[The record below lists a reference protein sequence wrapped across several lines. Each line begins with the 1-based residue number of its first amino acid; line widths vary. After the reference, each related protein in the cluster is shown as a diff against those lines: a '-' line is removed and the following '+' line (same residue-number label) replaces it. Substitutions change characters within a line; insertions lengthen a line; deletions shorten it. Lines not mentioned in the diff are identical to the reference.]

1 MTKNA
6 FFKIDTKLAELLGET
21 YRSAEYAIKELIDNA
36 YDADS
41 EKIIITFPEPLIPN
55 PKIIIEDNG
64 SGMKENEVRTEYL
77 NVANSRIVRKGALSI
92 SKKRKVK
99 GRKGI
104 GKFAGLMVA
113 TKMQLETYANGVK
126 TTLLIDKEELAK
138 GNYDLEKVPLPI
150 STESCEKSK
159 NGTTITLSN
168 LNQNLEFPNP
178 EKMKQI
184 LVWEYGRDTDFEI
197 IINGGKIDVL
207 DLQGKSF
214 TEEIEFEG
222 KKAILKYTITPKPIK
237 NCGIVTKIGD
247 KVIGRPQNLLANEEI
262 IPKKLQ
268 NRIYGEIIC
277 DDLEADVTA
286 DWGAIIENSKLYT
299 SIKETTKKHLKNSV
313 EDVFATDMK
322 MAKARFQR
330 TINKELEKL
339 PEFKQ
344 PFAKKALYK
353 TLEKFYGE
361 SEERISTVISVMI
374 SAMEKDHYWGIIN
387 NIEDCRESDVE
398 KFANALSEFGM
409 LEMSIITSQTI
420 NRLRFLDEL
429 SILIANPKALEKD
442 IHQALEKNTWV
453 LGDDYSV
460 LFSDV
465 NLKRAI
471 KEMLDKDY
479 TGENVLNRPDL
490 FLSKSKSRN
499 LVLIEFKRPFF
510 TLSRDTE
517 NQAVKYRDELSSY
530 FGNQP
535 IEIILLGGKIK
546 QNIMD
551 VPRGIKYLTYLDIIS
566 TAKNNL
572 EWMIDELKIEK

>member
-77 NVANSRIVRKGALSI
+77 NVANSRIVRKGSLSI
-92 SKKRKVK
+92 TKKRKVK

-113 TKMQLETYANGVK
+113 TKMQLETYANGTK

-150 STESCEKSK
+150 STETCAKDK
-159 NGTTITLSN
+159 KGTTITLSN

-197 IINGGKIDVL
+197 IINGDKADVL

-237 NCGIVTKIGD
+237 NCGIITKIGD

-299 SIKETTKKHLKNSV
+299 SITETTKKHLKNSV

-330 TINKELEKL
+330 KINRELEKL

-361 SEERISTVISVMI
+361 SEERISIVISVMI

-398 KFANALSEFGM
+398 KFENALSEFGM

-442 IHQALEKNTWV
+442 IHQALEKNTWI

-471 KEMLDKDY
+471 KEMLDKEY
-479 TGENVLNRPDL
+479 KGENELNRPDL

-499 LVLIEFKRPFF
+499 LVLIEFKRPSF

-517 NQAVKYRDELSSY
+517 HQAVKYRDELSSY
-530 FGNQP
+530 FGSQP

-551 VPRGIKYLTYLDIIS
+551 VPKGIKYLTYLDIIS

>member
-1 MTKNA
+1 MNKEA
-6 FFKIDTKLAELLGET
+6 FFKVDTKLAELLGET

-41 EKIIITFPEPLIPN
+41 EKVQITFPKPLVPN
-55 PKIIIEDNG
+55 PKITIEDNG
-64 SGMKENEVRTEYL
+64 SGMKENEIRTEYL
-77 NVANSRIVRKGALSI
+77 NVANSRTVRKGSLSI
-92 SKKRKVK
+92 EKKRKVK

-113 TKMQLETYANGVK
+113 TKMQLETFANGIK
-126 TTLLIDKEELAK
+126 TTLIIDKDELAR

-150 STESCEKSK
+150 FTETCDQNKK
-159 NGTTITLSN
+159 GTTITLSN

-184 LVWEYGRDTDFEI
+184 LAWEYSRDIDFEI
-197 IINGGKIDVL
+197 FIDEKKIDVL

-214 TEEIEFEG
+214 TKEFEFEG
-222 KKAILKYTITPKPIK
+222 KKGLLKYTITPKPIK
-237 NCGIVTKIGD
+237 NSGIITKIGN
-247 KVIGRPQNLLANEEI
+247 KVIGRPINLLAEDEI

-277 DDLEADVTA
+277 DDLEEDVTA
-286 DWGAIIENSKLYT
+286 DWGAIIENSKLFNA
-299 SIKETTKKHLKNSV
+299 IKETTTKHLKNSV
-313 EDVFATDMK
+313 ENVFATDMK
-322 MAKARFQR
+322 MAKARFQQK
-330 TINKELEKL
+330 INKELEKL

-361 SEERISTVISVMI
+361 SEERINIVISVMI

-398 KFANALSEFGM
+398 RFANALSEFGM
-409 LEMSIITSQTI
+409 LEMSIISSQTI

-429 SILIANPKALEKD
+429 SILIADPKTLEKD
-442 IHQALEKNTWV
+442 IHQALEKSTWI

-460 LFSDV
+460 LFSDT
-465 NLKRAI
+465 NLKSAI
-471 KEMLDKDY
+471 REMLDKDY
-479 TGENVLNRPDL
+479 SGENKLKRPDL
-490 FLSKSKSRN
+490 FLSKTKSRN
-499 LVLIEFKRPFF
+499 LVLIEFKRPSF
-510 TLSRDTE
+510 TLTRETE
-517 NQAVKYRDELSSY
+517 SQALKYRDDLGAY

-535 IEIILLGGKIK
+535 IEIILIGGKIK
-546 QNIMD
+546 QNIMTVNSD
-551 VPRGIKYLTYLDIIS
+551 IKYLTYLDIIS
-566 TAKNNL
+566 TARINL
-572 EWMIDELKIEK
+572 EWMIQELKTE

>member
-77 NVANSRIVRKGALSI
+77 NVANSRIVRKGSLSI
-92 SKKRKVK
+92 TKKRKVK

-113 TKMQLETYANGVK
+113 TKMQLETYANGTK

-150 STESCEKSK
+150 STETCAKDK
-159 NGTTITLSN
+159 KGTTITLSN

-197 IINGGKIDVL
+197 IINGDKADVL

-237 NCGIVTKIGD
+237 NCGIITKIGD

-299 SIKETTKKHLKNSV
+299 SITETTKKHLKNSV

-330 TINKELEKL
+330 KINRELEKL

-361 SEERISTVISVMI
+361 SEERISIVISVMI

-442 IHQALEKNTWV
+442 IHQALEKNTWI

-471 KEMLDKDY
+471 KEMLDKEY
-479 TGENVLNRPDL
+479 KGENELNRPDL

-499 LVLIEFKRPFF
+499 LVLIEFKRPSF

-517 NQAVKYRDELSSY
+517 HQAVKYRDELSSY
-530 FGNQP
+530 FGSQP

-551 VPRGIKYLTYLDIIS
+551 VPKGIKYLTYLDIIS

>member
-1 MTKNA
+1 MNKEA
-6 FFKIDTKLAELLGET
+6 FFKVDTKLAELLGET

-41 EKIIITFPEPLIPN
+41 EKVQITFPKPLVPN
-55 PKIIIEDNG
+55 PKITIEDNG
-64 SGMKENEVRTEYL
+64 SGMKENEIRTEYL
-77 NVANSRIVRKGALSI
+77 NVANSRTIRKGSLSI
-92 SKKRKVK
+92 EKKRKVK

-113 TKMQLETYANGVK
+113 TKMQLETFANGIK
-126 TTLLIDKEELAK
+126 TTLIIDKDELAR

-150 STESCEKSK
+150 FTETCDQNKK
-159 NGTTITLSN
+159 GTTITLSN

-184 LVWEYGRDTDFEI
+184 LAWEYSRDIDFEI
-197 IINGGKIDVL
+197 FIDEKKIDVL

-214 TEEIEFEG
+214 TKEFEFEG
-222 KKAILKYTITPKPIK
+222 KKGLLKYTITPKPIK
-237 NCGIVTKIGD
+237 NSGIITKIGN
-247 KVIGRPQNLLANEEI
+247 KVIGRPINLLAEDEI

-277 DDLEADVTA
+277 DDLEEDVTA
-286 DWGAIIENSKLYT
+286 DWGAIIENSKLFNA
-299 SIKETTKKHLKNSV
+299 IKETTTKHLKNSV
-313 EDVFATDMK
+313 ENVFATDMK
-322 MAKARFQR
+322 MAKARFQQK
-330 TINKELEKL
+330 INKELEKL

-361 SEERISTVISVMI
+361 SEERINIVISVMI

-398 KFANALSEFGM
+398 RFANALSEFGM
-409 LEMSIITSQTI
+409 LEMSIISSQTI

-429 SILIANPKALEKD
+429 SILIADPKTLEKD
-442 IHQALEKNTWV
+442 IHQALEKSTWI

-460 LFSDV
+460 LFSDT
-465 NLKRAI
+465 NLKSAI
-471 KEMLDKDY
+471 REMLDKDY
-479 TGENVLNRPDL
+479 SGENKLKRPDL
-490 FLSKSKSRN
+490 FLSKTKSRN
-499 LVLIEFKRPFF
+499 LVLIEFKRPSF
-510 TLSRDTE
+510 TLTRETE
-517 NQAVKYRDELSSY
+517 SQALKYRDDLGAY

-535 IEIILLGGKIK
+535 IEIILIGGKIK
-546 QNIMD
+546 QNIMTVNSD
-551 VPRGIKYLTYLDIIS
+551 IKYLTYLDIIS
-566 TAKNNL
+566 TARINL
-572 EWMIDELKIEK
+572 EWMIQELKTE